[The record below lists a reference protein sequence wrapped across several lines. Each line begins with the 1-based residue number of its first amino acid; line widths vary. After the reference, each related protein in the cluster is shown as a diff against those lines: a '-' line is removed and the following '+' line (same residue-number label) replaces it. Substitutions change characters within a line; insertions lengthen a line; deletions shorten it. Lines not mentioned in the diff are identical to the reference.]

1 MQVLMP
7 LDFNKQDKDLIK
19 LVMQKEKNN
28 KHEQKIIEI

>member
-19 LVMQKEKNN
+19 LVMQKEKLINTN
-28 KHEQKIIEI
+28 ER

>member
-19 LVMQKEKNN
+19 LVMQKEKIINTN
-28 KHEQKIIEI
+28 KR

>member
-1 MQVLMP
+1 MP

>member
-19 LVMQKEKNN
+19 LVMQKE
-28 KHEQKIIEI
+28 QKIIEI

>member
-19 LVMQKEKNN
+19 LVMQKEKLINTN
-28 KHEQKIIEI
+28 KR